1 MSWKLSGSILLG
13 AATTLALLYGCSS
26 DDEGSSTNTT
36 GDGGMGGSGTGA
48 SSSTGGADA
57 TTGGSGGANLGGSGG
72 GAQGGMGG
80 EGGSI
85 VPPVTICE
93 EVPAGMG
100 GAPEARCETFPAPC
114 GDVDDYAHARF
125 GTDAVDSL
133 WTGGNEV
140 IFALGDD
147 DDLQGYA
154 TGACIVGGEGDDRLT
169 LSSEGSAISDVGIG
183 GPGTDTWQLYS
194 WTAAPATLAD
204 VEADETI
211 RLSVGAGEGA
221 AGDKFVEIIES
232 FGGTSAEMTKDTT
245 RAVYDPTNG
254 KIWYDADGNVNEASP
269 VHIGTVAN
277 ADEVEL
283 TVANFLNP

>member
-13 AATTLALLYGCSS
+13 AAASLALLYGCSS
-26 DDEGSSTNTT
+26 DDDGSSTNTT

-48 SSSTGGADA
+48 SSSTGGSDA
-57 TTGGSGGANLGGSGG
+57 TGGSGGANLGGSGG
-72 GAQGGMGG
+72 IAQGGMGG
-80 EGGSI
+80 EGGSV

-93 EVPAGMG
+93 EVPQGMG
-100 GAPEARCETFPAPC
+100 GAPEARCEVFPEAC
-114 GDVDDYAHARF
+114 GDVEDYAHARF
-125 GTDAVDSL
+125 GTDADDSL
-133 WTGGNEV
+133 WTAGNEV
-140 IFALGDD
+140 LFALGDGD
-147 DDLQGYA
+147 NLQGYA
-154 TGACIVGGEGDDRLT
+154 TGACIVGGEGDDYLT

-211 RLSVGAGEGA
+211 RLSVGAGGGA
-221 AGDKFVEIIES
+221 TGDTFVEFIDN
-232 FGGTSAEMTKDTT
+232 FTGTDAEMTKATT
-245 RAVYDPTNG
+245 RAVYDPTSG
-254 KIWYDADGNVNEASP
+254 KIWYDADGNVNESHP

-283 TVANFLNP
+283 ELSNFLNP